1 MATLNNNQIEDIIK
15 SAHAQVTG
23 AENID
28 NITLEDVIEM
38 GSSDNPHYKE
48 TFTGALEALIAQ

>member
-23 AENID
+23 ADDIATVSAHEVSATTTILWRTPEK
-28 NITLEDVIEM
+28 ITT
-38 GSSDNPHYKE
+38 SNS
-48 TFTGALEALIAQ
+48 